1 MTYTLI
7 KLYLYLVLVYNQV
20 TLVLSRVEDRLSIV
34 CLVHVTTDLSNVIHR
49 VGYAGTV
56 VQVPVV
62 GIVRRVWR
70 TWKNH
75 PVTGA

>member
-70 TWKNH
+70 T
-75 PVTGA
+75 